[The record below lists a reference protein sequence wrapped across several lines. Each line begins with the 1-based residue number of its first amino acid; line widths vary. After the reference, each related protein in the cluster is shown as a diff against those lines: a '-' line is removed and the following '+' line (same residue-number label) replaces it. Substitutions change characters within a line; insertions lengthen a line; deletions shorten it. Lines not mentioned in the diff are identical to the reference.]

1 MGETSAF
8 EGHQKLISWFTDQIE
23 RPSAIDI
30 SGCVRGGGIVVVS
43 MSSMTCRLHKEY
55 INPGH
60 SSIVPASPL
69 RNPFGK
75 TCLALML
82 ILIWSHTDD
91 QFVNLSVHV
100 DTVATHL
107 AFEMNRLQA
116 LVVSSSSSSCP
127 PSISLKWSGSVPSMI
142 LGMPIHQYIVRCSSS
157 AWFRVRSTS

>member
-30 SGCVRGGGIVVVS
+30 SVCVRGGGIVVVS
-43 MSSMTCRLHKEY
+43 LSAVKCRLHVKY
-55 INPGH
+55 INPRH
-60 SSIVPASPL
+60 SSTVPVSPL

-82 ILIWSHTDD
+82 ILIARWLEISLSHTAPT
-91 QFVNLSVHV
+91 FHLA
-100 DTVATHL
+100 ATHL

-127 PSISLKWSGSVPSMI
+127 SIGLKWSGSVPSMI
-142 LGMPIHQYIVRCSSS
+142 LGMPIDEYIVRYSSS
-157 AWFRVRSTS
+157 AWVRVRSTL